1 MKHFV
6 LLFGLIMAQIL
17 GLQAQGNIYFHKDGH
32 TQSWELNE
40 VDSLTYL
47 KPTSE
52 VILPKSL
59 TLASGTHGRLTY
71 MVSDGIAEEPI
82 VWNSSDSRIAY
93 FSDEYVYGMCEG
105 HCVLMATYK
114 GVTSRCYVTVTEA
127 KENITTVTECMK
139 KMLYW
144 SSLQTYSVAE
154 IGAYMAQALTTGNS
168 SQTNYPAYRSGWD
181 FLNDNTTRNPWREH
195 TIYILPSYERICNSG
210 VKSYEL
216 VATTLYLQSLMHVV
230 DIYGV
235 APIKGMYKSYQ
246 GNLFHVNYRSY
257 NPVYYDMSATY
268 AFMDSTFTA
277 LLEKYNDSE
286 WTSDEDLSYDPYY
299 EGDLQKWEALT
310 KALYARLMLRKLPNW
325 ENTPSTCNK
334 IIRLVDEALVSW
346 QEARYNYPGGVLED
360 NCPWGPYAPSYNF
373 WETRSNILATSI
385 PTTFFLHGLLGSI
398 GGRYQT
404 TRGYALDPRAAR
416 MMENRYSYN
425 DGMLHLE
432 SNIGMD
438 ISNSIYDFPDLLTQ
452 GKMSNP
458 YTSNTG
464 YIALMTTEELKF
476 IKAEAQYWAGD
487 VTGAYE
493 TTVEAT
499 KDNMKR
505 YGIDAEVLESV
516 YELSKK
522 DYKDLTDAEKTL
534 YNTYLNLA
542 NQYKRFM
549 NIKLPGAAKFTIADL
564 MQQKYVAMYLQPE
577 QWTDMRRYNYSSS
590 ENGIKYVLP
599 GKEPVA
605 VYDVHNVHNGVNV
618 LFAKD
623 SANFNMSYSLK
634 RPYNLYESYWCTADD
649 FVNGKDGK
657 LTPNAWVNR
666 LNADT
671 ETETKYNKK
680 ELDRMGYYTI
690 NASGEKILDYRVLK
704 RRLIWAQRN
713 DAVMQLDEDVK
724 GFVWM

>member
-1 MKHFV
+1 LH
-6 LLFGLIMAQIL
+6 GIL
-17 GLQAQGNIYFHKDGH
+17 GGIDG
-32 TQSWELNE
+32 
-40 VDSLTYL
+40 TYQ
-47 KPTSE
+47 
-52 VILPKSL
+52 V
-59 TLASGTHGRLTY
+59 
-71 MVSDGIAEEPI
+71 
-82 VWNSSDSRIAY
+82 
-93 FSDEYVYGMCEG
+93 
-105 HCVLMATYK
+105 
-114 GVTSRCYVTVTEA
+114 
-127 KENITTVTECMK
+127 
-139 KMLYW
+139 
-144 SSLQTYSVAE
+144 
-154 IGAYMAQALTTGNS
+154 
-168 SQTNYPAYRSGWD
+168 
-181 FLNDNTTRNPWREH
+181 
-195 TIYILPSYERICNSG
+195 
-210 VKSYEL
+210 
-216 VATTLYLQSLMHVV
+216 
-230 DIYGV
+230 
-235 APIKGMYKSYQ
+235 
-246 GNLFHVNYRSY
+246 
-257 NPVYYDMSATY
+257 
-268 AFMDSTFTA
+268 
-277 LLEKYNDSE
+277 
-286 WTSDEDLSYDPYY
+286 
-299 EGDLQKWEALT
+299 
-310 KALYARLMLRKLPNW
+310 
-325 ENTPSTCNK
+325 
-334 IIRLVDEALVSW
+334 
-346 QEARYNYPGGVLED
+346 
-360 NCPWGPYAPSYNF
+360 
-373 WETRSNILATSI
+373 
-385 PTTFFLHGLLGSI
+385 
-398 GGRYQT
+398 
-404 TRGYALDPRAAR
+404 TRGYALDPRAAKI
-416 MMENRYSYN
+416 MEPRN
-425 DGMLHLE
+425 DKTGMLHLE

-438 ISNSIYDFPDLLTQ
+438 INNTIADFPDLLTQ
-452 GKMSNP
+452 GQLSNP

-505 YGIDAEVLESV
+505 YGIDAEVLETV
-516 YELSKK
+516 YELSKR

-599 GKEPVA
+599 GKEPIA
-605 VYDVHNVHNGVNV
+605 IYDVHNVHNGVNV